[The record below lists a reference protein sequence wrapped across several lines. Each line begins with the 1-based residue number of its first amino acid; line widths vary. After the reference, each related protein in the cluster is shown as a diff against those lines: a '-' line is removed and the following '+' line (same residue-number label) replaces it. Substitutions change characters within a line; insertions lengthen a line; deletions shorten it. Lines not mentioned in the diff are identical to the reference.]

1 MASPSQNISS
11 RNLRKKSQKH
21 VETLANGGAALC
33 LLFWVAALISQNLLR
48 GSPDLFVSS
57 TNLMISRLLV
67 SWGASWA
74 CLYFMFV
81 TDLQGAVTEIQY
93 VKNNLKAHHGAN
105 GLLQLAFIVIYVT
118 LLFSGRP
125 LGSSECPFANYIFSR
140 SLILQILPLCALFLG
155 LNDHDL
161 FYMSFYIFSQILVMV
176 GLLPSFSYIL
186 LINLGPAMGYHVILV
201 SCVVGGSFG
210 LLLCIASTYRDILG
224 EFGAKAK
231 TRDTKI

>member
-1 MASPSQNISS
+1 MASPSENAATTRKHVEPLLMVALTLSFFSCVAAFISQFLLPSSDLTCSS
-11 RNLRKKSQKH
+11 RNVVSYCL
-21 VETLANGGAALC
+21 VLYGLALV
-33 LLFWVAALISQNLLR
+33 LFWGLFLAAITELQAAKNFLKALL
-48 GSPDLFVSS
+48 
-57 TNLMISRLLV
+57 
-67 SWGASWA
+67 
-74 CLYFMFV
+74 
-81 TDLQGAVTEIQY
+81 TEI
-93 VKNNLKAHHGAN
+93 

-186 LINLGPAMGYHVILV
+186 LINLGPAMSYHVILV

-224 EFGAKAK
+224 ESGAKAK

>member
-1 MASPSQNISS
+1 MVALTLSFFSCVAAFISQFLLPSSDLTCSS
-11 RNLRKKSQKH
+11 RNVVSYCL
-21 VETLANGGAALC
+21 VLYGLALV
-33 LLFWVAALISQNLLR
+33 LFWGLFLAAITELQAAKNFLKALL
-48 GSPDLFVSS
+48 
-57 TNLMISRLLV
+57 
-67 SWGASWA
+67 
-74 CLYFMFV
+74 
-81 TDLQGAVTEIQY
+81 TEI
-93 VKNNLKAHHGAN
+93 
-105 GLLQLAFIVIYVT
+105 GLLQLAFIVLYVT

-176 GLLPSFSYIL
+176 G
-186 LINLGPAMGYHVILV
+186 AMGYHVILV